1 MLTAAGAG
9 PVADT
14 VVDQPVLA
22 DPVLADPVLA
32 DPVLADPVLADLP
45 AGTLADDLLPPQIV
59 ADEPADGLA
68 QPDGSILTGPD
79 PAAPRPAD
87 TEAGHGAP
95 ADESDPVL
103 SGQIIPISLLRSSGQ
118 VALTSSPAH
127 LPAVRPGDEADWPAE
142 VVRAVLAWAARRRL
156 GLVSACGIFLA
167 LAVCA
172 ATWFSA
178 GDRTDILRGVAAL
191 WAGYL
196 VLKIGQAVRVLPA
209 AGALSAGRADWLAV
223 LGSSLAECVAYAGLA
238 AGAVA
243 EQWNGVWLWAVAVAG
258 LIAVRNLMSACSTP
272 PGFGESGGGAVRRL
286 SVAVLTMPAGGRI
299 LLVGVVAP
307 VWGARA
313 ALLALADWAIVS
325 IGYGLAGRVRPQVAA
340 GELSGREYGPGGLSP
355 LRQLR
360 DDGALAR
367 ALGNLVRGTLLPLP
381 PAILGLLAVS
391 ALSVLGIHG
400 LPVVLMVVPVIV
412 LLLLAAPGASHPHTG
427 RLDWLVPAL
436 LLGSQV
442 LYLNAI
448 GFGARVP
455 GPVIFAL
462 VAALLVHYAD
472 LAVPDRPVLLAK
484 PRQPG
489 EHRWPRGSGLGWEGR
504 LLIAGLAAAVGIA
517 TFAYL
522 ALTAY
527 LAALICVKIVT
538 SSLAPRTAERHL

>member
-1 MLTAAGAG
+1 MLTEPGLSPAADSVVDEPAVPDFALPEHRAG
-9 PVADT
+9 GQVLADT
-14 VVDQPVLA
+14 VLADTVLA
-22 DPVLADPVLA
+22 DTVADGP
-32 DPVLADPVLADLP
+32 
-45 AGTLADDLLPPQIV
+45 LPPQIA
-59 ADEPADGLA
+59 ADEPADAFA
-68 QPDGSILTGPD
+68 QQVGGIVTAPD
-79 PAAPRPAD
+79 PAALRAAGSGAD
-87 TEAGHGAP
+87 RGAP

-118 VALTSSPAH
+118 VALTSSPGQ
-127 LPAVRPGDEADWPAE
+127 LPAVRAGDEADWLAN
-142 VVRAVLAWAARRRL
+142 VVSAVLAWAARRRL

-196 VLKIGQAVRVLPA
+196 VLKTGQAAGVLPA
-209 AGALSAGRADWLAV
+209 AQSAVRADWLAT

-243 EQWNGVWLWAVAVAG
+243 EQWNGVWLWAVAVVG
-258 LIAVRNLMSACSTP
+258 LIAVRNLMSACSAP
-272 PGFGESGGGAVRRL
+272 PGFGESGGGAVRQL
-286 SVAVLTMPAGGRI
+286 SLAVLTMPAGGRI
-299 LLVGVVAP
+299 LLVGIVAP
-307 VWGARA
+307 VWGPRA

-325 IGYGLAGRVRPQVAA
+325 IACGLAGRVRPQVAA
-340 GELSGREYGPGGLSP
+340 DELSGGQPAPSGLSP

-381 PAILGLLAVS
+381 PAILGLLAVA
-391 ALSVLGIHG
+391 ALSVLGLHG

-412 LLLLAAPGASHPHTG
+412 LLLAAPGSSHPHAG

-448 GFGARVP
+448 GVGARVP

-489 EHRWPRGSGLGWEGR
+489 ERRWPRGTGLGWEGR

-527 LAALICVKIVT
+527 LAALICVRIVT
-538 SSLAPRTAERHL
+538 SSLARPAERHP